1 MAPTIN
7 AFSCLFS
14 RRVFQ
19 HAQVLLMGAILAPG
33 QRMVTSA
40 LRVLGLDQEPS
51 FQNTH
56 RVLNRAKWSGLAA
69 AGILLRLL
77 VRAFVSI
84 GPVLVGIDETLERRR
99 GKRITA
105 KGTYY
110 DPVRSSRNIVVKST
124 GLRWLSMM
132 LLAPI
137 PWAGCVWALPF
148 LTALMPSR
156 KHCEEN
162 GRRYKTTTDWV
173 RLMISQ
179 LRRWMPKRKIV
190 VVADGAY
197 SVLKLLGH
205 CISLPNP
212 VTMVTRLRLDAALYD
227 PPTPRKPGQLGRPRL
242 KGNRLPTIKSIIE
255 DENTRW
261 TRIIQPRWYSHS
273 DRPME
278 IISATA
284 VEEWFIRAF
293 REAVH
298 AAGG

>member
-19 HAQVLLMGAILAPG
+19 HAQVLLMGTILAPG

-40 LRVLGLDQEPS
+40 LRVLGLDQESS
-51 FQNTH
+51 FQNYH

-77 VRAFVSI
+77 VCAFVPT
-84 GPVLVGIDETLERRR
+84 GPLIVGIDETLERRR

-110 DPVRSSRNIVVKST
+110 DPVRSSKDIIVKST
-124 GLRWLSMM
+124 GLRWISMM

-148 LTALMPSR
+148 LTALMPS
-156 KHCEEN
+156 KQHCQDK
-162 GRRYKTTTDWV
+162 GRRYKTVCEWAIQ
-173 RLMISQ
+173 MISQ
-179 LRRWMPKRKIV
+179 LRRWMPERDIV

-197 SVLKLLGH
+197 STLKLLAH
-205 CISLPNP
+205 PVCMFQSMISPS
-212 VTMVTRLRLDAALYD
+212 
-227 PPTPRKPGQLGRPRL
+227 
-242 KGNRLPTIKSIIE
+242 KS
-255 DENTRW
+255 
-261 TRIIQPRWYSHS
+261 SG
-273 DRPME
+273 DRCCC
-278 IISATA
+278 
-284 VEEWFIRAF
+284 
-293 REAVH
+293 
-298 AAGG
+298 